1 LWKAACKFNPI
12 ITKHGLTITVQKNKI
27 REQVNSF
34 NYLGNLT
41 FYEKEAGNDNKLNNY
56 LKITGIIN
64 NMFRAQKTPMK
75 TRKLHKK
82 AITWSLSIPCL
93 LNFEHHTA

>member
-1 LWKAACKFNPI
+1 LI
-12 ITKHGLTITVQKNKI
+12 
-27 REQVNSF
+27 
-34 NYLGNLT
+34 
-41 FYEKEAGNDNKLNNY
+41 FYEKEVGNDNKLNNY

-64 NMFRAQKTPMK
+64 NMFRAQTIPNK

-82 AITWSLSIPCL
+82 AITWSLSTPCP